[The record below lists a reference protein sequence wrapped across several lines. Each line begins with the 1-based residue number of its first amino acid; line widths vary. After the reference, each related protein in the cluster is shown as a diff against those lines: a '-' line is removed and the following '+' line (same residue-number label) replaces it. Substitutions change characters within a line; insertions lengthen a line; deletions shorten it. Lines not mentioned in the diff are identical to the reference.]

1 MLETQP
7 VSLKDWAPYRALAG
21 AWTRG
26 DVCLRASGLWGSAR
40 ALVVGALLEP
50 DPRPC
55 LVLVSSLAEAQRWA
69 GDLRFFGG
77 RAGGVPPP
85 EPRLWRGRHRET
97 GAARAPVC
105 HRPPARGPPAPGGP
119 PAAP

>member
-77 RAGGVPPP
+77 RAGEFPPP
-85 EPRLWRGRHRET
+85 QPRLWRGGPPAT
-97 GAARAPVC
+97 GAAPAPLC
-105 HRPPARGPPAPGGP
+105 YPPPSPEPPPPHGPPRAL
-119 PAAP
+119 

>member
-7 VSLKDWAPYRALAG
+7 VSLKDWAPYQALAG

-55 LVLVSSLAEAQRWA
+55 LVLVSSLAEAPRWA
-69 GDLRFFGG
+69 GDRRSGG
-77 RAGGVPPP
+77 GGGVDSPAPDRPGSPPP
-85 EPRLWRGRHRET
+85 STASGRPEPSTRHGRGS
-97 GAARAPVC
+97 GS
-105 HRPPARGPPAPGGP
+105 
-119 PAAP
+119 